1 MHFYVVPS
9 SGRCKID
16 QVLVFSFKS
25 LNVQGRKA
33 DGEIFPDPQGQNEIS
48 ASWRGQ
54 WQSSRWTRM
63 MGGRSSGNK
72 FFCGGRVFHNPFIP
86 ALWRDSS
93 FPDPGWKPE
102 QSRDFSGLFK
112 VIKSPTVIL
121 DCGAVEESKMSPKT
135 PPVPSATNTSLLICE
150 SDYFTLMN
158 RLCYMAQLTL
168 GLGDYLGSLDLIT
181 RAL

>member
-9 SGRCKID
+9 SGRCKIE

-25 LNVQGRKA
+25 LNVRGRKA
-33 DGEIFPDPQGQNEIS
+33 DGEIFPDPRGENEIS

-54 WQSSRWTRM
+54 WQSSHWTRM
-63 MGGRSSGNK
+63 MGGRSSGNNL
-72 FFCGGRVFHNPFIP
+72 FCGRRVFHNPFIP

-93 FPDPGWKPE
+93 FPEPGWKLG

-121 DCGAVEESKMSPKT
+121 AAVLWKNLRC
-135 PPVPSATNTSLLICE
+135 PP
-150 SDYFTLMN
+150 
-158 RLCYMAQLTL
+158 RLPLFPLPRTHPY
-168 GLGDYLGSLDLIT
+168 
-181 RAL
+181 